1 MDELS
6 YKDEWKKSNTKVYS
20 IVIKHKNSQSQSME
34 AEVKIEV
41 TLGTADR

>member
-1 MDELS
+1 MEEIQHKRVPLCD
-6 YKDEWKKSNTKVYS
+6 S